1 MKMRYTFTAA
11 DDDYLA
17 DDTQRNTSIAMAGA
31 VDIMNELL
39 VSDDMKFKLGLDNDV
54 RLVDA
59 KTDEVL
65 KLIPQ
70 QEIMQI
76 ARTLGVLQNLTVH

>member
-1 MKMRYTFTAA
+1 MKMRYTFIASE
-11 DDDYLA
+11 DDYSQ
-17 DDTQRNTSIAMAGA
+17 DDSQRNSSIAMAGA

-39 VSDDMKFKLGLDNDV
+39 VSDDMKFKLGLDNDI

>member
-1 MKMRYTFTAA
+1 MKMRYTFTAS
-11 DDDYLA
+11 DDDYLN
-17 DDTQRNTSIAMAGA
+17 DDSQRNTSIAMAGA

-39 VSDDMKFKLGLDNDV
+39 VSDDMKFKLGLDNDI